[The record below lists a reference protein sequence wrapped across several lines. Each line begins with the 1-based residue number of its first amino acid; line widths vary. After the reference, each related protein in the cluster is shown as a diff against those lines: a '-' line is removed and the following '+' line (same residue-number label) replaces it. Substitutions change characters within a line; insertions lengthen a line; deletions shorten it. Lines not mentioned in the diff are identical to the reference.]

1 MKVKTYMDCFF
12 DECVVSDSL
21 VTIRKYIL
29 ENRSAYLIVVD
40 RTGAYIGLLSS
51 LDVITD
57 LSGAAHVSDIYEA
70 VTPVDENMDI
80 RKIKDGGLDI
90 IPVINEKRFPVGVLR
105 LKNILPALKHFA
117 DLDSGSKKM
126 YRKNLSAKYTIDN
139 LIGSSAA
146 MNRLKETIIRAATIR
161 STVLILGETGVGKEL
176 VAQSIAN
183 LSNRRFKPFVR
194 INCAAI
200 PENLLESELFGYE
213 EGAYTG
219 AGKGGNIGKFELA
232 DGGTMFMDEIGDMQ
246 MIMQSKILRVLQ
258 EGEIERVGGRYPI
271 AVDVRVIAATHND
284 LEKRVEEGLFRRD
297 LFYRLNVIPI
307 IVPPLREHIEDME
320 ELVLYYLEGFSK
332 AMGIARFGVEP
343 EAIEYLRSY
352 HWPGNIRELKN
363 TVERLTVMTGGQI
376 TLNSVRS
383 ILDLQE
389 GSLDE
394 ENSLKS
400 NSEMAER
407 ETIQKYLKRYKGNKN
422 RVADELGVSR
432 STLYNKLKKY
442 QIK

>member
-1 MKVKTYMDCFF
+1 MDCFF

-105 LKNILPALKHFA
+105 LKNILPALKHFG

>member
-1 MKVKTYMDCFF
+1 MDCFF

-258 EGEIERVGGRYPI
+258 EGEIERVGG
-271 AVDVRVIAATHND
+271 
-284 LEKRVEEGLFRRD
+284 
-297 LFYRLNVIPI
+297 
-307 IVPPLREHIEDME
+307 
-320 ELVLYYLEGFSK
+320 
-332 AMGIARFGVEP
+332 
-343 EAIEYLRSY
+343 
-352 HWPGNIRELKN
+352 
-363 TVERLTVMTGGQI
+363 
-376 TLNSVRS
+376 
-383 ILDLQE
+383 
-389 GSLDE
+389 
-394 ENSLKS
+394 
-400 NSEMAER
+400 
-407 ETIQKYLKRYKGNKN
+407 
-422 RVADELGVSR
+422 
-432 STLYNKLKKY
+432 
-442 QIK
+442 

>member
-1 MKVKTYMDCFF
+1 
-12 DECVVSDSL
+12 
-21 VTIRKYIL
+21 
-29 ENRSAYLIVVD
+29 
-40 RTGAYIGLLSS
+40 
-51 LDVITD
+51 
-57 LSGAAHVSDIYEA
+57 
-70 VTPVDENMDI
+70 
-80 RKIKDGGLDI
+80 
-90 IPVINEKRFPVGVLR
+90 
-105 LKNILPALKHFA
+105 
-117 DLDSGSKKM
+117 
-126 YRKNLSAKYTIDN
+126 
-139 LIGSSAA
+139 
-146 MNRLKETIIRAATIR
+146 
-161 STVLILGETGVGKEL
+161 
-176 VAQSIAN
+176 
-183 LSNRRFKPFVR
+183 
-194 INCAAI
+194 
-200 PENLLESELFGYE
+200 
-213 EGAYTG
+213 
-219 AGKGGNIGKFELA
+219 
-232 DGGTMFMDEIGDMQ
+232 
-246 MIMQSKILRVLQ
+246 
-258 EGEIERVGGRYPI
+258 
-271 AVDVRVIAATHND
+271 VDVRVIAATHND

>member
-1 MKVKTYMDCFF
+1 MDCFF

-105 LKNILPALKHFA
+105 LKNILPALKHFG

-258 EGEIERVGGRYPI
+258 EGEIERVGG
-271 AVDVRVIAATHND
+271 
-284 LEKRVEEGLFRRD
+284 
-297 LFYRLNVIPI
+297 
-307 IVPPLREHIEDME
+307 
-320 ELVLYYLEGFSK
+320 
-332 AMGIARFGVEP
+332 
-343 EAIEYLRSY
+343 
-352 HWPGNIRELKN
+352 
-363 TVERLTVMTGGQI
+363 
-376 TLNSVRS
+376 
-383 ILDLQE
+383 
-389 GSLDE
+389 
-394 ENSLKS
+394 
-400 NSEMAER
+400 
-407 ETIQKYLKRYKGNKN
+407 
-422 RVADELGVSR
+422 
-432 STLYNKLKKY
+432 
-442 QIK
+442 